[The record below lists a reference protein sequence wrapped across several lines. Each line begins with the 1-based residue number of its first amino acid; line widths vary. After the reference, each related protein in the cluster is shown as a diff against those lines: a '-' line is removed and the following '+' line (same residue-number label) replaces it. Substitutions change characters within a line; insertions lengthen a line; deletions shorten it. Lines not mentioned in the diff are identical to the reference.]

1 MPPETNPLERRVLG
15 RTGIE
20 VTAVGFGAGGFS
32 RAGLR
37 EGIDHA
43 ASMVAQAIDAGVNLL
58 DTAEMYR
65 TEPAV
70 AAGVARSSK
79 RRDELVITTKVDY
92 RVDGRLRTAEELEA
106 ALRARLEALETGYLD
121 VVQLHGLSP
130 DDYEQ
135 ARDELLPVLERHREA
150 GTLRW
155 VGVTERFRL
164 DRGHEMLARAIADG
178 CWDVVM
184 VGFSLLNQT
193 ARTRVLEPAIE
204 ANVGTMDMFAVR
216 QALRDLETVSAHL
229 RERAEAGALPSSI
242 DVDAE
247 LAVLERH
254 IGASAMSLPDLAY
267 RFARAEPGMSTVL
280 MGTGNPEHL
289 AENLASF
296 RRPALSDAVLAE
308 LRGFL
313 AGVDSLN
320 GEVAVPKG
328 DF

>member
-1 MPPETNPLERRVLG
+1 VSPETTPLERRVLG
-15 RTGIE
+15 RTGLE
-20 VTAVGFGAGGFS
+20 VTAVGFGSGGFS
-32 RAGLR
+32 RAGLG
-37 EGIDHA
+37 EGVDHA
-43 ASMVAQAIDAGVNLL
+43 ASMVTQAIDSGINLI

-79 RRDELVITTKVDY
+79 RRDEVVITTKVGY
-92 RVDGRLRTAEELEA
+92 RVDGRLRTPEEIED
-106 ALRARLEALETGYLD
+106 ALRARLEALETDYLD
-121 VVQLHGLSP
+121 VVQLHGLTP
-130 DDYEQ
+130 EDYEQ
-135 ARDELLPVLERHREA
+135 ARDELLPALERQREA

-155 VGVTERFRL
+155 VGVTERFRQ
-164 DRGHEMLARAIADG
+164 DRGHETLARAIADG

-193 ARTRVLEPAIE
+193 ARERVLEPAMA

-229 RERAEAGALPSSI
+229 RERGEAGALPPSV
-242 DVDAE
+242 DVEAE
-247 LAVLERH
+247 LAVLERQVRS
-254 IGASAMSLPDLAY
+254 SAVSLPDLAY

-280 MGTGNPEHL
+280 MGTGSPDHL
-289 AENLASF
+289 RENLASF
-296 RRPALSDAVLAE
+296 TRPLLSDAVLDE
-308 LRGFL
+308 LRRFL
-313 AGVDSLN
+313 EGVDVLN